1 MEVRGSVH
9 EVATSS
15 GGLCA
20 VSDAILHP
28 DHQGAVCT
36 VQTLPCSAGVSS
48 PSRTPAQETPPAGP
62 SHPKRTPMAPKGG
75 SKQQSEEDL
84 LLQDF
89 SRNLSA
95 KSTALFYGNALI
107 VSAIP
112 IWLFWRI
119 WHMDLVQSAVLY
131 AVMTLVSTYLVA
143 FAYKN
148 VKFVLKHKVAQKR
161 EDAVSKEVT
170 RKLSEA
176 DNRKMSRK
184 EKDERILWKKN
195 EVADY
200 EATTF
205 SIFYNNTLFLVL
217 VIIASFFLLKNFNPT
232 VNYILSIS
240 ASSGLIALL
249 STGSK

>member
-1 MEVRGSVH
+1 MLTRPSLLPLSLTDVSVPFCPPRSSSQTGLCQKKNAPQRQQQAAVRG
-9 EVATSS
+9 
-15 GGLCA
+15 G
-20 VSDAILHP
+20 P
-28 DHQGAVCT
+28 
-36 VQTLPCSAGVSS
+36 
-48 PSRTPAQETPPAGP
+48 PPAGLQNR
-62 SHPKRTPMAPKGG
+62 S
-75 SKQQSEEDL
+75 SDL
-84 LLQDF
+84 
-89 SRNLSA
+89 RNLSA

-148 VKFVLKHKVAQKR
+148 VKFVLKHKVAQIR

-184 EKDERILWKKN
+184 EKDERILWKKS

-217 VIIASFFLLKNFNPT
+217 VIVASFFLLKNFNP
-232 VNYILSIS
+232 ILGPFFPPSTANPTPSNFIPP
-240 ASSGLIALL
+240 ASCALFVL
-249 STGSK
+249 VHLVPVESRAMSPEEALMDRM

>member
-1 MEVRGSVH
+1 
-9 EVATSS
+9 
-15 GGLCA
+15 
-20 VSDAILHP
+20 
-28 DHQGAVCT
+28 
-36 VQTLPCSAGVSS
+36 
-48 PSRTPAQETPPAGP
+48 
-62 SHPKRTPMAPKGG
+62 MAPKGG

-217 VIIASFFLLKNFNPT
+217 VIVASFFLLKNFNPT
-232 VNYILSIS
+232 VYPFKFCKFSAQIPHSTDQARLETLNTVRKCLFLDICILEFYQPSCYRS
-240 ASSGLIALL
+240 LDFTHFH
-249 STGSK
+249 STVFLP

>member
-1 MEVRGSVH
+1 
-9 EVATSS
+9 
-15 GGLCA
+15 
-20 VSDAILHP
+20 
-28 DHQGAVCT
+28 
-36 VQTLPCSAGVSS
+36 
-48 PSRTPAQETPPAGP
+48 
-62 SHPKRTPMAPKGG
+62 MAPKGN

-131 AVMTLVSTYLVA
+131 SVMTLVSTYLVA

-176 DNRKMSRK
+176 DSRKMSRK
-184 EKDERILWKKN
+184 EKDERHTFTS
-195 EVADY
+195 
-200 EATTF
+200 TTAC
-205 SIFYNNTLFLVL
+205 SYQESCFYTRTEQQM
-217 VIIASFFLLKNFNPT
+217 AREWC
-232 VNYILSIS
+232 
-240 ASSGLIALL
+240 SSDTDLMMFD
-249 STGSK
+249 TKY

>member
-1 MEVRGSVH
+1 MCLKCPLVVVKKTVRAFLEDLAHG
-9 EVATSS
+9 
-15 GGLCA
+15 
-20 VSDAILHP
+20 P
-28 DHQGAVCT
+28 GAVC
-36 VQTLPCSAGVSS
+36 CSVRRHDASQHV
-48 PSRTPAQETPPAGP
+48 P
-62 SHPKRTPMAPKGG
+62 
-75 SKQQSEEDL
+75 
-84 LLQDF
+84 
-89 SRNLSA
+89 
-95 KSTALFYGNALI
+95 
-107 VSAIP
+107 
-112 IWLFWRI
+112 
-119 WHMDLVQSAVLY
+119 
-131 AVMTLVSTYLVA
+131 VA

-232 VNYILSIS
+232 VTDNSDISQSTDESETTAYDFKTSCRTSGCYGNRRTYITACSFS
-240 ASSGLIALL
+240 EQSEGVTSEPQERVESSRIFEMFNEHVKA
-249 STGSK
+249 